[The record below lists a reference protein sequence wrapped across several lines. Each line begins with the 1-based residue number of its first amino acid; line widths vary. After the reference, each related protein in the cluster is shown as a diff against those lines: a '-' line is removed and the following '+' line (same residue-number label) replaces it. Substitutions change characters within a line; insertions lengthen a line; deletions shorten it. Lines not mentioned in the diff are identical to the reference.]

1 MTEYVII
8 RLMKNERD
16 KNGITELLYEHD
28 GMLTEFDAKVV
39 SSGKCE
45 EGDGYYAVLDRTAF
59 FPEGG
64 GQDAD
69 TGELIRSDGQRIAVT
84 DVQTVNGQVRHYVDK
99 DIAAGESVHGCINAP
114 VRFLR
119 MQNHGAE
126 HLVCGLIHSTY
137 GYDNVGFHMTE
148 DGMVIDINGPL
159 SKEDLS
165 DIEKRANRAVYENV
179 PITVSFPTPEEA
191 EKIPYRSKLDI
202 ENNVRLVTIE
212 GYDVCA
218 CCAPHA
224 DSTGRFGVIKILGS
238 IPHRGGVRI
247 TLVAGENAYRDYCML
262 HDDNAVIMELLS
274 AGRDKTVSYTADLLE
289 RQSLLKEENKALRQK
304 LTAIE
309 TEEVL
314 SRIRAGNM
322 DQPYEVIFSDTDDM
336 VQLRNL
342 VNECTKIFDGIVCA
356 FMGKDGD
363 YRYIFACREGNDKL
377 KSLTQDFNQKHSG
390 RGGGSNIMVSGS
402 SAAVRSDIED
412 YFSRLT

>member
-137 GYDNVGFHMTE
+137 GYDNVGFHMTKE
-148 DGMVIDINGPL
+148 GMVIDINGPL

-274 AGRDKTVSYTADLLE
+274 AGRDKTASYTVDLLE